1 MASNVEGGPRKGSS
15 YRRPVTGYPRGEQT
29 RQRIIRAAVELFGN
43 DGFDRISTRDIASR
57 AGVRAPVLHYY
68 FDGKEGLYQ
77 ACVEQMQTHAN
88 RLLQPVIDSVRR
100 RLAGPISRDGLID
113 CVCYIYDQTAEI
125 FAREELDGGLR
136 RQFHELLCELVG
148 RIIGKSPRD
157 EQTRIRVVTLGSQL
171 SVFNHA
177 RRRALADIGW
187 TEVNPRELQLLRAT
201 VREQTEAMLRA
212 AAVADPIAKKPR
224 RKR

>member
-1 MASNVEGGPRKGSS
+1 MASNVEGGPRRGSS
-15 YRRPVTGYPRGEQT
+15 YRRPATGYPRGEQT

-43 DGFDRISTRDIASR
+43 DGFDRISKRDIASR

-68 FDGKEGLYQ
+68 FDGKEGLYL
-77 ACVEQMQTHAN
+77 ACVEHMQTHAN

-136 RQFHELLCELVG
+136 RQFHELLCGLWG
-148 RIIGKSPRD
+148 RIIGKSPLYGVATGSEPGITGETPGQFPPPGHR
-157 EQTRIRVVTLGSQL
+157 LG
-171 SVFNHA
+171 
-177 RRRALADIGW
+177 
-187 TEVNPRELQLLRAT
+187 
-201 VREQTEAMLRA
+201 
-212 AAVADPIAKKPR
+212 R
-224 RKR
+224 RKQARSACEEHRRLDRGAGRARP